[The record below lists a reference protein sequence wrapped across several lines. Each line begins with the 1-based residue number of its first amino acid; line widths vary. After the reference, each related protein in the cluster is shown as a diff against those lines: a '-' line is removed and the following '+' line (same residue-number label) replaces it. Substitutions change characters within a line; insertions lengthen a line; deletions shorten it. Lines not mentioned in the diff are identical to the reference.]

1 MNSSTI
7 FPYDV
12 DEGKI
17 SSPNPSNYY
26 EQSDSFNNFE
36 NNIGNSSILKGL
48 NELNHRI
55 NNISIN
61 ELTFLKNVEEWRRQS
76 HQIIDQF
83 CKDISNKYINR
94 TKEEFNH
101 LRNLTALMI
110 NNYDTTK
117 NNLDWI
123 KQKI

>member
-12 DEGKI
+12 DEDKT
-17 SSPNPSNYY
+17 SSSNPSSYY

-36 NNIGNSSILKGL
+36 NNVGNASILKGL

-61 ELTFLKNVEEWRRQS
+61 ELTFLKNVEEWRR
-76 HQIIDQF
+76 
-83 CKDISNKYINR
+83 
-94 TKEEFNH
+94 
-101 LRNLTALMI
+101 
-110 NNYDTTK
+110 
-117 NNLDWI
+117 
-123 KQKI
+123 